1 MFDDFC
7 LQFAGI
13 KTENM
18 DIAAKYCMQSELASY
33 IPAAVIQDDPE
44 LKTLSDGKVF
54 RVKRASAPGQNG
66 IVKSDSTG
74 APVNGKPRAGVVRR
88 DGNSETS
95 APSPFSGIQGTK
107 LSRSE
112 REPFPT

>member
-1 MFDDFC
+1 
-7 LQFAGI
+7 
-13 KTENM
+13 M
-18 DIAAKYCMQSELASY
+18 DIAAKYSRRSELASY

-54 RVKRASAPGQNG
+54 RAKRASTPDPGQNG
-66 IVKSDSTG
+66 TVKRDSTG
-74 APVNGKPRAGVVRR
+74 APVNGKPGVVRR
-88 DGNSETS
+88 DSNSETS
-95 APSPFSGIQGTK
+95 APSPSYGIQGTK

>member
-1 MFDDFC
+1 
-7 LQFAGI
+7 
-13 KTENM
+13 M

-54 RVKRASAPGQNG
+54 RAKRASAPGQNG
-66 IVKSDSTG
+66 TVKRDSTG

-88 DGNSETS
+88 DSNSETS
-95 APSPFSGIQGTK
+95 APSPSSGIQGTK